1 MTSVPLPSADRSS
14 LKIAGKEIN
23 IPPVTIPS
31 SLAPTKN
38 ITRSPFKFHK
48 VDVRKHEKKQI
59 INVTSHP
66 LIKETTVIDENSAN
80 FMSNVTDSEM
90 INSSINAINLTYLE
104 TENHTTSFNRTEISG
119 NLSAAGITG
128 ITMGCVSF
136 VGIIC
141 AVSFVIYRNRGL
153 NRPQV
158 LNDRCSN
165 PDSSGYI
172 DDASIRV
179 RVHIYFRTAPCDYS
193 NIYTS
198 MVQIFLQL

>member
-1 MTSVPLPSADRSS
+1 M
-14 LKIAGKEIN
+14 
-23 IPPVTIPS
+23 
-31 SLAPTKN
+31 
-38 ITRSPFKFHK
+38 
-48 VDVRKHEKKQI
+48 
-59 INVTSHP
+59 TSHP
-66 LIKETTVIDENSAN
+66 FTKETTVIDESSVNLT
-80 FMSNVTDSEM
+80 SNVTDNEM
-90 INSSINAINLTYLE
+90 INSSINAINLTYLGV
-104 TENHTTSFNRTEISG
+104 ENHTASFNGTEISG

-128 ITMGCVSF
+128 ITMACVSI

-179 RVHIYFRTAPCDYS
+179 RIYY
-193 NIYTS
+193 
-198 MVQIFLQL
+198 